1 MERNFILG
9 AIVVCAVGFA
19 AAMSLKRDRAPD
31 TGASGDSSVVHV
43 ASPPSPEA
51 PAISPA
57 RTEGDFSSS
66 LQERRDDALLA
77 HVEHKY
83 RYLLADVESAHVEEL
98 KRRLLA
104 HEGEENISRKTTTDA
119 HVSEMLSPR
128 EREYYQS
135 LKDSDLE
142 QHQLAEYVGGIGNVA
157 PLEKSQE
164 RQILDAKLRQKQRYA
179 ATLRDSGLDRDTLS
193 AIERQYASA
202 QVAEALK
209 GYLDDF
215 LMEVSPLLTSEQYS
229 LLRNYETTEFQRE
242 LERLQRQINSK

>member
-9 AIVVCAVGFA
+9 AIVVCAVAFA
-19 AAMSLKRDRAPD
+19 AATSLKRDKALEA
-31 TGASGDSSVVHV
+31 GASGDSSAIHV
-43 ASPPSPEA
+43 ESLALSEAASTPPA
-51 PAISPA
+51 K
-57 RTEGDFSSS
+57 TERHLSSS

-104 HEGEENISRKTTTDA
+104 HEGEENISRKASTDA

-128 EREYYQS
+128 EREYYHV

-142 QHQLAEYVGGIGNVA
+142 QHQVAEYVGGIGNVA
-157 PLEKSQE
+157 PLDQSQQ

-193 AIERQYASA
+193 VTEREYARA
-202 QVAEALK
+202 QAAEALK

-229 LLRNYETTEFQRE
+229 LLRNYEHTEFERE